1 MIKFFE
7 DLHVGERV
15 QLGPYLFTA
24 EDIKTFAGQFDPQH
38 FHVDEEQGRQSP
50 YGTLIASG
58 WHTGSIWMRKLVDHH
73 KAQAE
78 AMRQR
83 GEEIPALGPSP
94 GFRELKWHK
103 PVFAGDTVTYA
114 IEVIA
119 KRMSKSRPRFGI
131 IETLA
136 TGDNQNCVR
145 VISFISTTF
154 IERRNT
160 SPE

>member
-1 MIKFFE
+1 MMKFFE
-7 DLHVGERV
+7 DLQVGERV
-15 QLGPYLFTA
+15 ALGSYSFTA
-24 EDIKTFAGQFDPQH
+24 DDIKIFATQFDPQR
-38 FHVDEEQGRQSP
+38 FHVDEEQARQSP
-50 YGTLIASG
+50 YGALIASG

-94 GFRELKWHK
+94 GFRELKWYK

-114 IEVIA
+114 IEVVG
-119 KRMSKSRPRFGI
+119 KRLSKSRPRFGI

-136 TGDNQNCVR
+136 TGDNQNGVR
-145 VISFISTTF
+145 VISFVSTTF
-154 IERRNT
+154 IERRST

>member
-1 MIKFFE
+1 MMKFFE

-15 QLGPYLFTA
+15 QLGSYLFTA
-24 EDIKTFAGQFDPQH
+24 EDIKTFASQYDPQR
-38 FHVDEEQGRQSP
+38 FHIDEDEAKKSP
-50 YGTLIASG
+50 YGALIASG

-73 KAQAE
+73 KAEIE
-78 AMRQR
+78 ALRQR
-83 GEEIPALGPSP
+83 GEAIPALGPSP

-114 IEVIA
+114 VEVIA
-119 KRMSKSRPRFGI
+119 KRLSRSRPRFGI

-136 TGDNQNCVR
+136 SGDNQNGVG

-154 IERRNT
+154 IERRST
-160 SPE
+160 PPE